1 MEISSL
7 FQACSMHCVFFL
19 TFKSAY
25 SPRREHR
32 IDELTL
38 LELSICIF
46 KQGYKEGTFN
56 LPASGGY
63 SEAVALTFPLDTS
76 L

>member
-1 MEISSL
+1 MEVSSL
-7 FQACSMHCVFFL
+7 FQACSVHCVFFH
-19 TFKSAY
+19 TFTSAY

-32 IDELTL
+32 IDESTI

-56 LPASGGY
+56 LPASDCY